1 MSLLAR
7 QLAKQLLTKQSRH
20 LALVSLAGS
29 NKNDSN
35 HKKSKWSNFR
45 QSLVISC
52 GIASGVVAFNV
63 FKDDLPQI
71 LPELPKVS
79 ASTVNSRRSQF
90 NFIAEVV
97 EIAAKSLVYIEI
109 QDTRRMD
116 YFTGK
121 PATVSNG
128 SGFIVESN
136 GLILTNA
143 HVVINKP
150 RCNVS
155 VKLSDGRTFIG
166 VVEAV
171 DPISDLATVRI
182 QCKNLPA
189 MKLGLSSNLR
199 AGEFVV
205 ALGSPLCK
213 LSHRAIRIFN
223 DFPQP
228 SSIKRHCHCRRHIID
243 PASIEGSRPRRS
255 RNQLYSN

>member
-7 QLAKQLLTKQSRH
+7 QLAKQLVTKQSWSRH
-20 LALVSLAGS
+20 LASVSQAGS

-35 HKKSKWSNFR
+35 HKKSKWSNFSR
-45 QSLVISC
+45 SLVISC

-63 FKDDLPQI
+63 FKDDLQQI

-79 ASTVNSRRSQF
+79 ASTVAASRRSQF
-90 NFIAEVV
+90 NFLADVV
-97 EIAAKSLVYIEI
+97 DIAAKSVVYIEI

-116 YFTGK
+116 YKTGK

-128 SGFIVESN
+128 SGFIVESD

-155 VKLSDGRTFIG
+155 VKLSDGRTFMGI
-166 VVEAV
+166 VEAV
-171 DPISDLATVRI
+171 DPISDLATVRV

-189 MKLGLSSNLR
+189 MKLGLSSSLR

-213 LSHRAIRIFN
+213 LSYQVLGAFK
-223 DFPQP
+223 DFQL
-228 SSIKRHCHCRRHIID
+228 SSIKQHRHCRRHIID
-243 PASIEGSRPRRS
+243 PAGIEGSRPRRS
-255 RNQLYSN
+255 

>member
-7 QLAKQLLTKQSRH
+7 QLAKQLLTKQSWSRH

-45 QSLVISC
+45 RSLVISC

-79 ASTVNSRRSQF
+79 ASTVTSRRSQF

-213 LSHRAIRIFN
+213 LSH
-223 DFPQP
+223 
-228 SSIKRHCHCRRHIID
+228 
-243 PASIEGSRPRRS
+243 
-255 RNQLYSN
+255 